1 MSDNDRRFIAY
12 ELHAQTGDMRLS
24 VAPVDRGWMD
34 AAHQRAPY
42 RCLPLVIA
50 NQAGWLIPSPAAFSV
65 YWDGGPGKEHVHLA
79 FEGPGGAS
87 AVDQLFASIVVS
99 ADVPSPTEQGD
110 SRITSHF
117 GNGIV
122 TFSIPYLFRTPRGI
136 NLWVKGPTNCIKDG
150 IHPLEG
156 IVETDWLPATFTMN
170 WKLTRPNYSVRFERG
185 EPMCML
191 VPIPRGLAEQLRPS
205 YLPLESNPQ
214 LAKDYWAWDHSRTEF
229 NAALAQ
235 GQPDVV
241 RRAWQR
247 DYVKGVTP
255 SGEHAQEH
263 QTRLNLRDFTRG
275 EEEPASKS

>member
-12 ELHAQTGDMRLS
+12 ELHPQSDMRLS
-24 VAPVDRGWMD
+24 IAPVDRVWMD

-65 YWDGGPGKEHVHLA
+65 YWDGGPSKEHVHVA
-79 FEGPGGAS
+79 FDGPGGAS

-99 ADVPSPTEQGD
+99 ADVPSPAAQGD
-110 SRITSHF
+110 PRITSHF

-136 NLWVKGPTNCIKDG
+136 I
-150 IHPLEG
+150 
-156 IVETDWLPATFTMN
+156 
-170 WKLTRPNYSVRFERG
+170 ERG

-191 VPIPRGLAEQLRPS
+191 VPIPRGLAEQLRPI
-205 YLPLESNPQ
+205 YLPLDTNPQ
-214 LAKDYWAWDHSRTEF
+214 LAKDYWAWERSRTDF
-229 NAALAQ
+229 NAALAAH
-235 GQPDVV
+235 QPDVV

-275 EEEPASKS
+275 EEEQASTS